1 MVSPSSGDDYYASL
15 GNESAQ
21 AGGVSEKKK
30 IIKIVAKKS
39 LAPTPDTAPKH
50 TETDDIH
57 PQKADISRDL
67 SETHTES
74 VPLPE
79 KEVPKEPEYVSRTIT
94 LPESGTLDLGTKFSA
109 RPAVVFHT
117 HNTLPKP
124 LVSGKMRSNAPLGQW
139 QRSRQWGS
147 QNAPRGPFRPAWQG
161 WAAGSNRPQSGG
173 GFASSR
179 PQGNSHT
186 SAKPNFRKPDAP
198 KKAFKTTKKSTKSKL
213 AFLEETPLENDVFR
227 RHKKITSNK
236 KEEKNIEDIRQTLVN
251 KEGQEVE
258 IGNFISV
265 KEFSDKIWVPI
276 VKIMGELMKNGIIVN
291 LNSQIDF
298 DTCFLIAE
306 TFGITVKRALSND
319 SSLTD
324 LMEGNIEAIL
334 KSDDPGELTPRAPI
348 ISVMGHVDHG
358 KTSIL
363 DAFRKTDVAIHEAGG
378 ITQKIGAY
386 QIHRNGRDIT
396 LIDTPW
402 HEAFAL
408 MRSRWA
414 KLTDIIILVVA
425 ADEGL
430 KPQTIESINLAKEA
444 QVPVVVAINKIDKP
458 GADPDM
464 VKRALSDNG
473 LVPEDWGGDTICV
486 PCSAKTGVGIDT
498 LLDMVLLVADVKQ
511 FTSHPTRPGVATVIE
526 SYLDPGQGVVANV
539 LVNAGI
545 LNRGDAVLC
554 GEACGKIR
562 TMKNAFGKNISEA
575 TSSMPVQITGLDV
588 VPEGGQIL
596 QVMSSLDIAREK
608 AQAYKLAASSKSINK
623 FEQASLGNLM
633 NRLKTGTLQY
643 LKVVLKADTNGSMEA
658 LKASL
663 SKIQDKDVAVKII
676 HAGIGAI
683 NESDVLMAGTSSAI
697 IVAFNVPVGPNAL
710 STLSKSK
717 IEVISEKVIYR
728 IIEKVENIVT
738 GMIDVKYDQ
747 ILIGEGKALKIFYTG
762 EKMQIVW
769 LSVISG
775 NVQKRAQ
782 VKIIRNERVA
792 GTGLVENLKQV
803 GEEVSQV
810 EEGNEC
816 GIQYKWDV
824 RVEVGDQLEFYMT
837 VERK

>member
-1 MVSPSSGDDYYASL
+1 
-15 GNESAQ
+15 
-21 AGGVSEKKK
+21 
-30 IIKIVAKKS
+30 
-39 LAPTPDTAPKH
+39 
-50 TETDDIH
+50 
-57 PQKADISRDL
+57 
-67 SETHTES
+67 
-74 VPLPE
+74 
-79 KEVPKEPEYVSRTIT
+79 
-94 LPESGTLDLGTKFSA
+94 
-109 RPAVVFHT
+109 
-117 HNTLPKP
+117 
-124 LVSGKMRSNAPLGQW
+124 
-139 QRSRQWGS
+139 
-147 QNAPRGPFRPAWQG
+147 
-161 WAAGSNRPQSGG
+161 
-173 GFASSR
+173 
-179 PQGNSHT
+179 
-186 SAKPNFRKPDAP
+186 
-198 KKAFKTTKKSTKSKL
+198 
-213 AFLEETPLENDVFR
+213 
-227 RHKKITSNK
+227 
-236 KEEKNIEDIRQTLVN
+236 
-251 KEGQEVE
+251 
-258 IGNFISV
+258 
-265 KEFSDKIWVPI
+265 
-276 VKIMGELMKNGIIVN
+276 
-291 LNSQIDF
+291 
-298 DTCFLIAE
+298 
-306 TFGITVKRALSND
+306 
-319 SSLTD
+319 
-324 LMEGNIEAIL
+324 
-334 KSDDPGELTPRAPI
+334 
-348 ISVMGHVDHG
+348 
-358 KTSIL
+358 
-363 DAFRKTDVAIHEAGG
+363 
-378 ITQKIGAY
+378 
-386 QIHRNGRDIT
+386 
-396 LIDTPW
+396 
-402 HEAFAL
+402 
-408 MRSRWA
+408 
-414 KLTDIIILVVA
+414 LTDIIILVVA

-575 TSSMPVQITGLDV
+575 TSSMPVQMTGLDV

-643 LKVVLKADTNGSMEA
+643 LKVVIKADTNGSMEA

-762 EKMQIVW
+762 EKMQIVG
-769 LSVISG
+769 LSVTSG

-816 GIQYKWDV
+816 GIQYK
-824 RVEVGDQLEFYMT
+824 
-837 VERK
+837 

>member
-1 MVSPSSGDDYYASL
+1 MASPSSGDDYYASL
-15 GNESAQ
+15 GNEPAQ
-21 AGGVSEKKK
+21 ASGGAEKKK
-30 IIKIVAKKS
+30 IIKIVAKKAATTS
-39 LAPTPDTAPKH
+39 TSPEPATHVVESPVEKIENVQETVTHPVEKTP
-50 TETDDIH
+50 
-57 PQKADISRDL
+57 
-67 SETHTES
+67 
-74 VPLPE
+74 
-79 KEVPKEPEYVSRTIT
+79 EPEVYTSRTVK
-94 LPESGTLDLGTKFSA
+94 LPESGTLDLGAKFSSG
-109 RPAVVFHT
+109 PAVVFHT
-117 HNTLPKP
+117 HSALPRP
-124 LVSGKMRSNAPLGQW
+124 LASGKMRSNAPLTKWGGQW
-139 QRSRQWGS
+139 W
-147 QNAPRGPFRPAWQG
+147 PRGPFRQNGTSRPFQWGGARPPQGGWQ
-161 WAAGSNRPQSGG
+161 NRGPQSGG
-173 GFASSR
+173 FSR
-179 PQGNSHT
+179 PNQWDSHA
-186 SAKPNFRKPDAP
+186 SKPNFRKPDAP
-198 KKAFKTTKKSTKSKL
+198 KKSFKTSKKGTKSKL
-213 AFLEETPLENDVFR
+213 AFLEEAPVDNDTFR
-227 RHKKITSNK
+227 RQKKIST
-236 KEEKNIEDIRQTLVN
+236 EKREGRNIEDIKQTLVD
-251 KEGQEVE
+251 KAGQEVE

-265 KEFSDKIWVPI
+265 KEFSDKIGIPI

-298 DTCFLIAE
+298 DTCFLIGE
-306 TFGITVKRALSND
+306 TFHITVKRAMAND

-324 LMEGNIEAIL
+324 LMEWNLDAIL
-334 KSDDPGELTPRAPI
+334 ATDDTGELTIRAPI

-363 DAFRKTDVAIHEAGG
+363 DAFRKSDVAIHEAGG

-386 QIHRNGRDIT
+386 QIHRNNRDIT

-408 MRSRWA
+408 MRSRGA

-444 QVPVVVAINKIDKP
+444 AVPVVVAMNKIDKP
-458 GADPDM
+458 GANVDM
-464 VKRALSDNG
+464 VKRELADNG
-473 LVPEDWGGDTICV
+473 LVPEDWGGETICV

-498 LLDMVLLVADVKQ
+498 LLDMVLLVADMKQ
-511 FTSHPTRPGVATVIE
+511 FKSHPTRPGVGTVIE

-539 LVNAGI
+539 LINAGI

-562 TMKNAFGKNISEA
+562 TMKNAFGKNVSEA
-575 TSSMPVQITGLDV
+575 NSSMPVQITGLDV

-596 QVMSSLDIAREK
+596 QVMSSLDVAREK
-608 AQAYKLAASSKSINK
+608 AQEYKLAASSKSINK

-633 NRLKTGTLQY
+633 NRLKSGTLQY
-643 LKVVLKADTNGSMEA
+643 LKVVLKADSNGSMEA

-663 SKIQDKDVAVKII
+663 AKIQDKDVAVKII
-676 HAGIGAI
+676 HAGVGAI

-710 STLSKSK
+710 ATLSKSK
-717 IEVISEKVIYR
+717 IEIISEKVIYR
-728 IIEKVENIVT
+728 IIEKVESIVT

-747 ILIGEGKALKIFYTG
+747 ILIWEGKALKIFYTA
-762 EKMQIVW
+762 EKMQIVG
-769 LSVISG
+769 LSVTTG

-816 GIQYKWDV
+816 GIQYKGDV
-824 RVEVGDQLEFYMT
+824 RVEVGDHLEFYMT